1 MRTAVRRAIGLADLA
16 PARAQRKLVEA
27 LERQVDEQGYPRL
40 EITMRPMGRVFD
52 APLR

>member
-1 MRTAVRRAIGLADLA
+1 MRTATRRAPGLAGFA
-16 PARAQRKLVEA
+16 KTRAEHQLVEA

-40 EITMRPMGRVFD
+40 EITMRQKGRVFD